1 MKRFKRRLTF
11 YILSRFAL
19 WVAVFTI
26 ILGILFVVA
35 ISFGRGRIWQPG
47 LLYDLLSFVI
57 RHTVEFFIIGWIFG
71 FLLIFIRFWFKTL
84 GYLDKVIK
92 ATEAVY
98 KSESELIILPDVLK
112 EVENRLNQIKLDIIE
127 SGRAAKDA
135 EQRKND
141 LIVYLAHDLK
151 TPLTSVIGYLTLLK
165 DEQGISGELRL
176 KYLSVSL
183 EKAYRLEELIN
194 EFFEITRYNL
204 SSLSLDISKI
214 NLTRM
219 IEQITYELEPVY
231 TGKNLKFELFVE
243 PDLMLNCDANKMRRV
258 FDNLIRN
265 AAGYSYPGTEISISG
280 GRVNGMVKIKV
291 RNKGDTIPPEKLS
304 RLFEQF
310 YRADEARTAGT
321 GGAGLGLAIAKE
333 IIELH
338 GGVITAFSENDTVEF
353 EVAVPDSL

>member
-1 MKRFKRRLTF
+1 MKRFKRRLTL

-19 WVAVFTI
+19 WALVFTLA
-26 ILGILFVVA
+26 LGVLFVLA
-35 ISFGRGRIWQPG
+35 ISFGRGRVWQPG
-47 LLYDLLSFVI
+47 FVFDLLSFVL
-57 RHTVEFFIIGWIFG
+57 RYAAEFFIIAWVIG
-71 FLLIFIRFWFKTL
+71 FLLIFAAFWFKTL

-98 KSESELIILPDVLK
+98 RSETELIILPDVLK
-112 EVENRLNQIKLDIIE
+112 EVENQLNQIKLNIIE
-127 SGRAAKDA
+127 GRNAAKEA

-165 DEQGISGELRL
+165 DERDISDELKQ
-176 KYLSVSL
+176 KYVSVSL
-183 EKAYRLEELIN
+183 DKASRLEGLID

-204 SSLSLDISKI
+204 TSLSLEISEI

-219 IEQITYELEPVY
+219 IEQIAYEFNPVLNE
-231 TGKNLKFELFVE
+231 KNLKFEFSLELDVK
-243 PDLMLNCDANKMRRV
+243 LRCDAGKMRRV

-265 AAGYSYPGTEISISG
+265 AVSYSYPGTAISLSG
-280 GRVNGMVKIKV
+280 GRACGMVKIKV
-291 RNKGDTIPPEKLS
+291 GNNGDTIPPEKLS

-310 YRADEARTAGT
+310 YRADGARATGA

-333 IIELH
+333 IIERH
-338 GGVITAFSENDTVEF
+338 GGTITAFSGYNLVEF
-353 EVAVPDSL
+353 EVAVPDGL